1 LYNFIDAIG
10 KLSMDSDILPGTD
23 CNPLITD
30 AIEAALDEKQ
40 QKTHKHHSPAS
51 VPAVLRVA
59 LLWAICIFA
68 FVIFILYT
76 YIKNIYRH
84 TIKHEFINAR

>member
-30 AIEAALDEKQ
+30 IIEDALDEKQ
-40 QKTHKHHSPAS
+40 QKTHKHHIPAS
-51 VPAVLRVA
+51 VPAALRVA
-59 LLWAICIFA
+59 LFWAICIFA
-68 FVIFILYT
+68 FVIFILCIYL
-76 YIKNIYRH
+76 KNLSSH
-84 TIKHEFINAR
+84 TIK